1 MRSVR
6 FHSFVSFALTLAF
19 ISSFAVAQDSA
30 TKQSKDSKSPAATQ
44 QDPLNRELTTEQKKK
59 NEKRFKQEVGETY
72 KKWLDND
79 VRWIITPEEMT
90 AFKAL
95 SNDEERDNFIEQF
108 WLRRDPTP
116 DTVENE
122 FKEEHYRRIEYA
134 NEHFASG
141 IPGWRTDR
149 GRTYIVFG
157 PPDSIDAHPSG
168 GTYNRPQEEGGGT
181 TSTYPFE
188 TWRYRYLDG
197 IGQEI
202 EIEFVDDCMCG
213 KYEMTIDRSKKDALL
228 NVPGAGLTDY
238 ESMGLASKSDRFTN
252 GGLERLGTGAFTQ
265 GNNNSSKEFDR
276 LEIYGKLNS
285 APKVKFKDLDEV
297 VTSKI
302 RYNLMPFDVSVDFV
316 KATDTTVLVPITIQ
330 MKNKDITFVEK
341 DGVAHGVVNILGR
354 VTTLTGKIVQTFE
367 DTVSID
373 VPKDLLTN
381 TMTKSSVYWKAL
393 PLRAGLPYKL
403 DIVLKD
409 VSNGEGRLGTL
420 TKSIR
425 VPKMDEDQGLMAS
438 SLILADKMEKVP
450 TRDIGSGDFVL
461 GTTKVRPRVSPSDG
475 KPASFKREEK
485 MNFWMQ
491 VYNLGVDQKTN
502 KSSATIEYE
511 IVNTANNQS
520 VMKTSENSAD
530 WGNTGDQVTVEKSLP
545 LASLA
550 PGTYQL
556 SIKVSDNISK
566 QSITPV
572 PSAKFVVE

>member
-1 MRSVR
+1 MRSVS
-6 FHSFVSFALTLAF
+6 SFKFISILLSLAF
-19 ISSFAVAQDSA
+19 ITSFAVAQDSSD
-30 TKQSKDSKSPAATQ
+30 TQQKDSKTPAATDQ
-44 QDPLNRELTTEQKKK
+44 NPLNRELTPEQKKR

-149 GRTYIVFG
+149 GRVYVVFG
-157 PPDSIDAHPSG
+157 PPDSIDSHPSG

-188 TWRYRYLDG
+188 TWRYRYIEG
-197 IGQEI
+197 IGQEV
-202 EIEFVDDCMCG
+202 EMEFVDDCMCG
-213 KYEMTIDRSKKDALL
+213 KYELTIDRSKKDALL

-238 ESMGLASKSDRFTN
+238 ESMGLANKADRFNN
-252 GGLERLGTGAFTQ
+252 GGLERLGQGAFTQ
-265 GNNNSSKEFDR
+265 GSANNNEFDR
-276 LEIYGKLNS
+276 LERYGKIMS
-285 APKVKFKDLDEV
+285 QPPVKFKDLDEIV
-297 VTSKI
+297 NHKI
-302 RYNLMPFDVSVDFV
+302 RYNLMPFDVNVDYV

-330 MKNKDITFVEK
+330 LKNKDITFTEK

-373 VPKDLLTN
+373 TPKDLLEKTRD
-381 TMTKSSVYWKAL
+381 KASVYWKAL

-403 DIVLKD
+403 DIVVKD
-409 VSNGEGRLGTL
+409 VANGDGRVGTYQRG
-420 TKSIR
+420 IR
-425 VPKMDEDQGLMAS
+425 TPKMDEDQGLMAS

-450 TRDIGSGDFVL
+450 TRDIGAGDFVL
-461 GTTKVRPRVSPSDG
+461 GTTKVRPRVSASNG
-475 KPASFKREEK
+475 APATFKREEK
-485 MNFWMQ
+485 FNFWMQ
-491 VYNLGVDQKTN
+491 VYNLGIDQKTN

-511 IVNTANNQS
+511 IVNTANNQP
-520 VMKTSENSAD
+520 VLKTSESSAD

-556 SIKVSDNISK
+556 NIKVSDNISK
-566 QSITPV
+566 QSITPA

>member
-1 MRSVR
+1 
-6 FHSFVSFALTLAF
+6 
-19 ISSFAVAQDSA
+19 
-30 TKQSKDSKSPAATQ
+30 
-44 QDPLNRELTTEQKKK
+44 
-59 NEKRFKQEVGETY
+59 
-72 KKWLDND
+72 
-79 VRWIITPEEMT
+79 
-90 AFKAL
+90 
-95 SNDEERDNFIEQF
+95 
-108 WLRRDPTP
+108 
-116 DTVENE
+116 
-122 FKEEHYRRIEYA
+122 
-134 NEHFASG
+134 
-141 IPGWRTDR
+141 
-149 GRTYIVFG
+149 
-157 PPDSIDAHPSG
+157 
-168 GTYNRPQEEGGGT
+168 
-181 TSTYPFE
+181 
-188 TWRYRYLDG
+188 
-197 IGQEI
+197 
-202 EIEFVDDCMCG
+202 
-213 KYEMTIDRSKKDALL
+213 
-228 NVPGAGLTDY
+228 
-238 ESMGLASKSDRFTN
+238 
-252 GGLERLGTGAFTQ
+252 
-265 GNNNSSKEFDR
+265 
-276 LEIYGKLNS
+276 
-285 APKVKFKDLDEV
+285 
-297 VTSKI
+297 
-302 RYNLMPFDVSVDFV
+302 
-316 KATDTTVLVPITIQ
+316 

-341 DGVAHGVVNILGR
+341 EGVAHGVVNILGR

-373 VPKDLLTN
+373 VPKDLLAS

-520 VMKTSENSAD
+520 VMKTSENSSD

-566 QSITPV
+566 QSITPA

>member
-1 MRSVR
+1 
-6 FHSFVSFALTLAF
+6 
-19 ISSFAVAQDSA
+19 
-30 TKQSKDSKSPAATQ
+30 
-44 QDPLNRELTTEQKKK
+44 
-59 NEKRFKQEVGETY
+59 
-72 KKWLDND
+72 
-79 VRWIITPEEMT
+79 
-90 AFKAL
+90 
-95 SNDEERDNFIEQF
+95 
-108 WLRRDPTP
+108 
-116 DTVENE
+116 
-122 FKEEHYRRIEYA
+122 
-134 NEHFASG
+134 
-141 IPGWRTDR
+141 
-149 GRTYIVFG
+149 
-157 PPDSIDAHPSG
+157 
-168 GTYNRPQEEGGGT
+168 
-181 TSTYPFE
+181 
-188 TWRYRYLDG
+188 
-197 IGQEI
+197 
-202 EIEFVDDCMCG
+202 MCG

-228 NVPGAGLTDY
+228 NVPGAGLTTY
-238 ESMGLASKSDRFTN
+238 EEMGLASKADRFTG

-265 GNNNSSKEFDR
+265 GNASKEFDR

-302 RYNLMPFDVSVDFV
+302 RYNLMPFDVAVDFV

-373 VPKDLLTN
+373 VPKDLLTS

-461 GTTKVRPRVSPSDG
+461 GTTKVRPRVSPSNG
-475 KPASFKREEK
+475 TPASFKREEK

-520 VMKTSENSAD
+520 VMKTSENSSD